1 MAIHSSILAWRIPG
15 MGEPGGLPSMGPGGL
30 PSMGLHRVGHDWSHL
45 AAAAAAGLPVHHQL
59 LESTQTHVHCISDAI
74 QPSHPVIP
82 SIHLPKANF
91 PTSQTL
97 HERWES
103 DSNILYS
110 WPHFKFQNLNPYL
123 KITFYSQVF
132 RYFLSPLSA
141 LCHYW
146 VEYLPILLPLLDGI
160 PSVLIRSVMSDSSQ
174 SHGLQSA
181 RLLCP
186 QGFSRQEYWR
196 RLPCPPPGDLP
207 NPGTEPRSPA
217 LWADSISYHSS
228 CHLATRTHLYKSLH
242 RVLSSTFHLL

>member
-1 MAIHSSILAWRIPG
+1 MTHHHNLLCPSVQFSHWVVSDSLRPHELQYARPPCPSPTPGVHPNPCPLYQWCHPTISS
-15 MGEPGGLPSMGPGGL
+15 S
-30 PSMGLHRVGHDWSHL
+30 
-45 AAAAAAGLPVHHQL
+45 
-59 LESTQTHVHCISDAI
+59 
-74 QPSHPVIP
+74 VIP